1 MAIWNK
7 DKQSGQKIEKQ
18 SSVDLSDVIKGMQ
31 KAVNEAQKML
41 ETHNLKSLQS
51 FFYADGDPKTIELH
65 LTQDNYL
72 EVPILA
78 LANHNSL
85 VIDKLSM
92 EFEAKI
98 EQVGIR
104 SAEDLL
110 EAVTKGGKSLESEQK
125 KQITEDT
132 AVFGIG
138 FAGEPNSNML
148 KVKLEFSAAKRPEGL
163 SRILDE
169 YNKLAVPYA
178 AGEGTDNSPWKDHDG
193 DDDIRYES

>member
-1 MAIWNK
+1 MAIWNN
-7 DKQSGQKIEKQ
+7 DKKTEKKNSKQ

-41 ETHNLKSLQS
+41 ETHNLRSLRS
-51 FFYADGDPKTIELH
+51 FFYEDGDPKTLELH
-65 LTQDNYL
+65 LSDKNYL
-72 EVPILA
+72 EIPILA

-110 EAVTKGGKSLESEQK
+110 EAVTKNNKSSGTAPEVSV
-125 KQITEDT
+125 TEDT

-148 KVKLEFSAAKRPEGL
+148 KVKLEFTAAPRPEGL

-169 YNKLAVPYA
+169 YNKLVVPFTA
-178 AGEGTDNSPWKDHDG
+178 AEGVDNSPWKDHDDG
-193 DDDIRYES
+193 EHSQYEI